1 MVIEMNKKKISL
13 LIVIILVII
22 GVVIAFNVIGNNKQ
36 KQQDVKIKKDDA
48 RDKTALKIINNA
60 CDNLIDEEGNYNVGG
75 PETEVVCEKGFCHIN
90 YQGEN
95 YALDCKEEQ

>member
-1 MVIEMNKKKISL
+1 MNKKKMIL
-13 LIVIILVII
+13 LIIIILVII

-36 KQQDVKIKKDDA
+36 KKQDEQIKKEDE

-60 CDNLIDEEGNYNVGG
+60 CENLIDEDGNYNVGG
-75 PETEVVCEKGFCHIN
+75 PETEVVCEKGFCHIS

-95 YALDCKEEQ
+95 YAIDFKEKK